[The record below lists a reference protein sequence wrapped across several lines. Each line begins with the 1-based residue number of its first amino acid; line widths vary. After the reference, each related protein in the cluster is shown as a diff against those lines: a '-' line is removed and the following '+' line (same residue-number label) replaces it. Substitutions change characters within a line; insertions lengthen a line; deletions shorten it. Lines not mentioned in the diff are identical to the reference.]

1 MDFDDDARLD
11 TSRVSD
17 LRGGGGF
24 GGGGFGGGGF
34 GRGGFGRGGF
44 GRGGVGR
51 GRGAAIGGGGLGI
64 VGLLVALVLGVS
76 PADLSGGGTDSLG
89 GGAYGGSGL
98 ASTQDLAAECQT
110 GADADASET
119 CRFVALENS
128 LSEYWTTTVQGLQP
142 PRTSLFQQGVSTG
155 CGQASSAVGP
165 FYCPADQGIYLDP
178 GFFDELQS
186 RYGAQGGDFA
196 QAYVLAHEYGH
207 HVQHVTGDS
216 ERAQQLGSQGE
227 QSGSVRLE
235 LQADCY
241 AGVWAAYASSSGFIT
256 FDDTDVVEGL
266 SAAAAVGDDR
276 IQERSAGR
284 VDPESWTHGSAEQR
298 QTWFRTGLDAG
309 DPRACD
315 TLSVPTV

>member
-1 MDFDDDARLD
+1 MDFDDAARLD

-17 LRGGGGF
+17 VR
-24 GGGGFGGGGF
+24 
-34 GRGGFGRGGF
+34 GRGGFGG
-44 GRGGVGR
+44 

-64 VGLLVALVLGVS
+64 VGLLIALLLGVD
-76 PADLSGGGTDSLG
+76 PADLTGGGGGTDSLG
-89 GGAYGGSGL
+89 SGSWGDTGT
-98 ASTQDLAAECQT
+98 ATTQELAAQCQT
-110 GADADASET
+110 GADADRDET

-128 LSEYWTTTVQGLQP
+128 LSDYWTSAVRGLQP
-142 PRTSLFQQGVSTG
+142 PSTTLFGQGVDTG

-165 FYCPADQGIYLDP
+165 FYCPADQGIYIDP
-178 GFFDELQS
+178 GFFEQLQT

-207 HVQHVTGDS
+207 HVQNLTGAN
-216 ERAQQLGSQGE
+216 EQAQRLGQQGE

-241 AGVWAAYASSSGFIT
+241 AGVWAANAAQQGLIT
-256 FDDTDVVEGL
+256 FDDTDVTEGL

-298 QTWFRTGLDAG
+298 QTWFRRGLASG
-309 DPRACD
+309 DPNSCD
-315 TLSVPTV
+315 TFSVPEV

>member
-1 MDFDDDARLD
+1 MDFDDAARLD

-17 LRGGGGF
+17 VR
-24 GGGGFGGGGF
+24 
-34 GRGGFGRGGF
+34 GRGGFGG
-44 GRGGVGR
+44 

-64 VGLLVALVLGVS
+64 VGLLVALVLGIN
-76 PADLSGGGTDSLG
+76 PADLGGGTDSLD
-89 GGAYGGSGL
+89 GSGGV
-98 ASTQDLAAECQT
+98 AGGTATTQELAARCQT
-110 GADADASET
+110 GADADRDET

-128 LSEYWTTTVQGLQP
+128 LSDYWTGAVQGLRP
-142 PRTSLFQQGVSTG
+142 PRTTLFGQGVGTG

-178 GFFDELQS
+178 GFFDELQI

-207 HVQHVTGDS
+207 HVQNVTGTNDRIS
-216 ERAQQLGSQGE
+216 RLESQGRLEAQGE

-241 AGVWAAYASSSGFIT
+241 AGVWAANAADSGLIA
-256 FDDTDVVEGL
+256 FDDTDVSEGL

-298 QTWFRTGLDAG
+298 QRWFRTGLRTG
-309 DPRACD
+309 DPNDCD
-315 TLSVPTV
+315 TFGVPAV